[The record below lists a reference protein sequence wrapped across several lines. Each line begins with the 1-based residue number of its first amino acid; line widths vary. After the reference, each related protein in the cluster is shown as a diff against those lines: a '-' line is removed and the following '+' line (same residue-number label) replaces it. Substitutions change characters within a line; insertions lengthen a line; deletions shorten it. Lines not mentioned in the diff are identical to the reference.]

1 MDELE
6 LIHPAGIRPHKR
18 GHILINYKPNP
29 LPERLSMSLEQAL
42 AAYHADPTPERLQT
56 VCDTLVERCASATAA
71 IVLGLHERFDRHE
84 AAHHG
89 GD

>member
-1 MDELE
+1 
-6 LIHPAGIRPHKR
+6 
-18 GHILINYKPNP
+18 
-29 LPERLSMSLEQAL
+29 MSLEQAL